1 MGLSG
6 VCNLQVKECL
16 FILFHLIFIKKK
28 KIQCTLLCASSSNME
43 RELSFWLSIYEN
55 WIIYLQIYMF
65 ETVGGF
71 YRFASAFA
79 YFTLRF
85 FFIAHSSLTSSTG
98 CPKVTLSVIS
108 GQAGLCYNV
117 QWVST
122 ISLGSYS
129 YTRMISGKSIIH
141 WSDENHINISSF
153 FMKWHWKPHKHI

>member
-1 MGLSG
+1 MFVYSISLDFYK
-6 VCNLQVKECL
+6 KEKNSVYTFMC
-16 FILFHLIFIKKK
+16 FIIKYG
-28 KIQCTLLCASSSNME
+28 

-141 WSDENHINISSF
+141 WSDENHINISRY

>member
-1 MGLSG
+1 MLVYSTS
-6 VCNLQVKECL
+6 LDFYKKEKNSVYT
-16 FILFHLIFIKKK
+16 FICFIIKYG
-28 KIQCTLLCASSSNME
+28 

-65 ETVGGF
+65 DNCRGF
-71 YRFASAFA
+71 LQICFCLCIFYTF
-79 YFTLRF
+79 F

-98 CPKVTLSVIS
+98 WPKVTRSVIS

-141 WSDENHINISSF
+141 WSDENHINISRY